1 MGKTTA
7 VPKAM
12 AVLFKQVRE
21 GDIRK
26 LAAQSNDAPTG
37 GGARDLRFPA
47 EPFAPVLH
55 LFFPDVVGTSSNGGE
70 IRKGTL
76 AWVNASGVERFPVE
90 LHPPTDARPTE
101 ARIARINDLEPLQ
114 ECPDPDDN
122 DPVFVIFTL
131 DGDRSFRC
139 DFATTSDLHLKW
151 HPDIASP
158 MLRSLD
164 VIRGKKSA
172 CGYINLISGMEYL
185 HQ

>member
-1 MGKTTA
+1 
-7 VPKAM
+7 M

-76 AWVNASGVERFPVE
+76 AWVNASGVERFPVG
-90 LHPPTDARPTE
+90 AC
-101 ARIARINDLEPLQ
+101 NLEPAAAVQ
-114 ECPDPDDN
+114 REIISIP
-122 DPVFVIFTL
+122 
-131 DGDRSFRC
+131 G
-139 DFATTSDLHLKW
+139 
-151 HPDIASP
+151 
-158 MLRSLD
+158 LRERRLCMQVS
-164 VIRGKKSA
+164 
-172 CGYINLISGMEYL
+172 N
-185 HQ
+185 